1 MSHFQIPEL
10 ACCGPLHYDSV
21 LIFRKEHDM
30 QDERRRVSRH
40 FFSAQAELLEP
51 ESNSRVTSRVS
62 ELSLYGCYLDM
73 MNPFPPDTVVTL
85 RVTANDE
92 TFVSKSRIVYATP
105 NVGSG
110 ATFLEVPSAAQ
121 ALLERWLEQAA
132 I

>member
-1 MSHFQIPEL
+1 
-10 ACCGPLHYDSV
+10 LHYDTAQ
-21 LIFRKEHDM
+21 IFCKEHDM

-40 FFSAQAELLEP
+40 FFSAQAEVLEP
-51 ESNSRVTSRVS
+51 DSNSRVTTRVS

-92 TFVSKSRIVYATP
+92 TFVSKSRIVYSTP

-132 I
+132 L